1 VEEWGSFHTFAL
13 DARAVSKRF
22 KARAVACSVFTVQ
35 GGDADIPRSQ

>member
-13 DARAVSKRF
+13 DARAVSSGF

-35 GGDADIPRSQ
+35 CGDADIPRSQ